1 MVLNSIFSV
10 SGEVV
15 RSLVRLFLVMVLM
28 VTGEG
33 RGEKEEKVGGG
44 AQDFCLFLPNIRRHM
59 TYSCFW
65 PIESVIFHFFP
76 SYGVRDCSPAGRS

>member
-15 RSLVRLFLVMVLM
+15 RSLVRLFLVMVLLM

-33 RGEKEEKVGGG
+33 RGGKEEKVGGG
-44 AQDFCLFLPNIRRHM
+44 AGLLFISSKHSQAHDLQLFLAN
-59 TYSCFW
+59 
-65 PIESVIFHFFP
+65 
-76 SYGVRDCSPAGRS
+76 